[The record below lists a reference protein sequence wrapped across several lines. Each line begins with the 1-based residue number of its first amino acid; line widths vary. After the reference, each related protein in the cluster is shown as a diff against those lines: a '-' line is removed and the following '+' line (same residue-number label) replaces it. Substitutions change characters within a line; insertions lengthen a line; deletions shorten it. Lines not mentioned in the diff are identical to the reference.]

1 MFTYTLVCYLDT
13 YVYTSA
19 VHTSHFPLQ
28 EPGESTV
35 HLLPFMLPVSVGPA
49 AGEEDLRGLYR
60 KVRKAMLGIQELNH
74 KNNIRELER
83 IAAEW
88 SVEQFIIFPSLSL
101 LPNRRTFHG

>member
-13 YVYTSA
+13 LRITYTLPTA
-19 VHTSHFPLQ
+19 HQ

-88 SVEQFIIFPSLSL
+88 SVEQFLIFPSLSL